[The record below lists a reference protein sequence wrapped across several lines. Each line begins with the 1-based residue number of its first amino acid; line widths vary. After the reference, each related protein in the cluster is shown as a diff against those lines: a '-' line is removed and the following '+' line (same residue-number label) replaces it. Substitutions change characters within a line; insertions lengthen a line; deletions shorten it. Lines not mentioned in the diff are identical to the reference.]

1 MEPTATA
8 TATAVAA
15 PVVAVPMPPGG
26 TSTAAEAALALGD
39 EVSRFT
45 RLIHAWK
52 LRARED
58 NGGGDRLLL
67 ARLVTYGPRRA
78 TDLAAETLLDLS
90 TVSRQ
95 VRSLVDRGLVERT
108 PDPEDR
114 RGTLLSASEAGV
126 LAFQHYRDQR
136 NQRLARLL
144 EAWPA
149 EDRYELVRLF
159 GRLNDDFAENHHELF
174 GGTLGATAPTAAAAA
189 RQGEHQ

>member
-1 MEPTATA
+1 MEPTTAAAEPAATQS
-8 TATAVAA
+8 TA
-15 PVVAVPMPPGG
+15 
-26 TSTAAEAALALGD
+26 TAAEAALLLGD
-39 EVSRFT
+39 ELSRFS
-45 RLIHAWK
+45 RLTHAWK
-52 LRARED
+52 LRAREE

-67 ARLVTYGPRRA
+67 ARLVNYGPRRA

-126 LAFQHYRDQR
+126 RAFQQFRDQR

-144 EAWPA
+144 EGWTA

-159 GRLNDDFAENHHELF
+159 GRLNDDFAENHHEIF
-174 GGTLGATAPTAAAAA
+174 GGTLGVTAPTATAVAG
-189 RQGEHQ
+189 QGEHT